1 MGGLPDKGLDI
12 SSVEECEFLCLL
24 IYGLEEGVV
33 VPVGQMQVHVGPAR
47 CGGFWG

>member
-1 MGGLPDKGLDI
+1 MFTINGP
-12 SSVEECEFLCLL
+12 
-24 IYGLEEGVV
+24 EEGVV